1 LVSVM
6 SLELTMGLR
15 CPSVEH
21 FGRYDG
27 GARETKAFTLR
38 RINSSTQTYKE
49 NLIMTFWGFD
59 G

>member
-1 LVSVM
+1 M